1 MTLLAMVTCIYLPMK
16 SLAEY
21 FNLQALPLSY
31 FPYLIAILTGSQVL
45 MTAMMR
51 FCICKID

>member
-1 MTLLAMVTCIYLPMK
+1 MK

-21 FNLQALPLSY
+21 FNLQVFPLSY
-31 FPYLIAILTGSQVL
+31 FPYLIAILTGSQVV

-51 FCICKID
+51 FCICKFD